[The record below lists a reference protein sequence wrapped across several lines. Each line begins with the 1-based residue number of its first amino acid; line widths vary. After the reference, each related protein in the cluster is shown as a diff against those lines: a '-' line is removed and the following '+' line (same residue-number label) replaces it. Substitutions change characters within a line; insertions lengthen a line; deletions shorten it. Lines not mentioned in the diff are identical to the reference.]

1 MGYGERMQPSRPD
14 DVEAFESNRPALLAL
29 AYRMLGD
36 LSRAEDAVQEG
47 WVRWQSRHV
56 DVETPKAFL
65 VTTVTRLCL
74 DELGSARAR
83 HEESRSDRLPEP
95 IDLSESGMGI
105 GRLETHDEISMAFLV
120 LLQRLTPAE
129 RAVLLLHD
137 VFDMGHAEIGTVL
150 GKSEAA
156 CRQLLSRARQSV
168 AADRRVFET
177 SPEEHRRLLM
187 AFVEASTGG
196 NPEQLLEVLAEDAV
210 LVADGGPTGGQF
222 GRLRNIGHPVTGRE
236 QIAALIKA
244 FAREQLSVRATLQE
258 RVLNGQPAF
267 VAFRDGLAVAA
278 VLISAADGKIRRV
291 FVQIDPER
299 LRHVGPAS

>member
-1 MGYGERMQPSRPD
+1 MQPSRPD

-36 LSRAEDAVQEG
+36 LSRAEDAVQEA
-47 WVRWQSRHV
+47 WLRWQKRHV
-56 DVETPKAFL
+56 DVQTPKAFL

-95 IDLSESGMGI
+95 IDLAASGI
-105 GRLETHDEISMAFLV
+105 GQVETNDEVSMAFLV

-168 AADRRVFET
+168 AAERRVFET
-177 SPEEHRRLLM
+177 SPEDHRRLLM

-196 NPEQLLEVLAEDAV
+196 DQERLLEVLAEDTV
-210 LVADGGPTGGQF
+210 LVADGGPTGGHF
-222 GRLRNIGHPVTGRE
+222 GRLRNISRPVAGRE
-236 QIAALIKA
+236 QIAALMKA
-244 FAREQLSVRATLQE
+244 FAREQSSVRATLQE

-267 VAFRDGLAVAA
+267 VAFRDGRAVAA
-278 VLISAADGKIRRV
+278 VLISAAEGKIRRV

-299 LRHVGPAS
+299 LRHVGPFS